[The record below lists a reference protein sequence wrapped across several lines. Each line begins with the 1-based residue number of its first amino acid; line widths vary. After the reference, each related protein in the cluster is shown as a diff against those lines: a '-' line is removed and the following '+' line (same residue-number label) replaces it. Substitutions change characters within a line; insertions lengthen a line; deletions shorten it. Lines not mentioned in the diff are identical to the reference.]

1 MKKIKLFHDLE
12 FSRGVVSLRGLL
24 GVFWG
29 CSQLDFYE
37 QMITARRAKNL
48 KAQNMNETESE
59 TFYETNTPNSSKEF
73 LWGEIQ

>member
-29 CSQLDFYE
+29 CSQLDFFE
-37 QMITARRAKNL
+37 QTAGRAKNL

-73 LWGEIQ
+73 IEKYSS